1 MMGMQCTYRRSWE
14 ADTLIRTYPLEVS
27 DGNKHL
33 VFELGLHAPLRG
45 SLEVTRWIAAELPR
59 EWRASRATV
68 RPGHYTY
75 DGQPG
80 TWHVNFADPD
90 LFFGYGSRLFAQDEL
105 QCAEHP
111 ALGCVREAMLA
122 EGVPALTEEH
132 GVATP
137 VLVRGV
143 ERRVAIDTRR
153 VYGNAFAAASAE
165 MIREVTAVL
174 DPPVVSNILAI
185 AAPVGGGVYTREQ
198 IEYAMVA
205 AYTGFAAAAHE
216 TPGAL
221 IRTGFW
227 GCGAFGGNRALM
239 VAIQLAAARYA
250 DVDVEFYAFDDRG
263 RADFDAGASVQLT
276 PEHAVDEL
284 LARGYRWGMS
294 NGT

>member
-1 MMGMQCTYRRSWE
+1 MQCTYRRSWE
-14 ADTLIRTYPLEVS
+14 ADTLLWTHPPRVADP
-27 DGNKHL
+27 NKQL
-33 VFELGLHAPLRG
+33 VLELGRHAPLRG
-45 SLEVTRWIAAELPR
+45 SIEVTRWAAAALPGA
-59 EWRASRATV
+59 WRASRSAV
-68 RPGHYTY
+68 RAGHYTY
-75 DGQPG
+75 EGQPG

-90 LFFGYGSRLFAQDEL
+90 LFFGYGTSLFAQDEL

-122 EGVPALTEEH
+122 EGVPALTAER

-143 ERRVAIDTRR
+143 ERRVAIDTSR
-153 VYGNAFAAASAE
+153 VYGNTFAAASLQT
-165 MIREVTAVL
+165 IREVTTVL

-185 AAPVGGGVYTREQ
+185 AAPVGGGMYRRAQ

-216 TPGAL
+216 TPGAM

-227 GCGAFGGNRALM
+227 GCGAFGGNRELM

-250 DVDVEFYAFDDRG
+250 GVDVEFYAFDDAG
-263 RADFDAGASVQLT
+263 TRAFEAGARVAAELAADS
-276 PEHAVDEL
+276 AVEAL
-284 LARGYRWGMS
+284 VARGYRWGVS